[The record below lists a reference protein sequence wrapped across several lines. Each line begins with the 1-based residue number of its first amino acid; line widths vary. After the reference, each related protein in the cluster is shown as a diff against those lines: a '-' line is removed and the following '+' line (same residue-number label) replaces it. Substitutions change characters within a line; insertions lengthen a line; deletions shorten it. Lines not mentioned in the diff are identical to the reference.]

1 MKPNER
7 QNRDGIWHMQMRWVC
22 RELTQALNYLE
33 ANDEHDLAGDVESV
47 LDALRIKMTAP
58 SAPTPEIQP

>member
-22 RELTQALNYLE
+22 QELTQALNYLE
-33 ANDEHDLAGDVESV
+33 ANDEHDLAGEVEGV
-47 LDALRIKMTAP
+47 LDALRFKMSAP
-58 SAPTPEIQP
+58 SAPTPEVQP